1 MGFSDIFE
9 SEAYKTIMRYV
20 YGWGATIVLIGAMFE
35 INHWPGAGTMLIM
48 GLSTEGLIFFLSA
61 FDPPHKEFDWSLVY
75 PEFVDAEA
83 QHHEAKTEEEEE
95 PEIDTRKSALERFDE
110 MLNNAEISPEL
121 FNKLGEGLRSLNQTT
136 EKLMDVTDATAATNN
151 YVANF
156 EKASEAVASLSE
168 VYTKTGETLNNAT
181 EKVASFSD
189 MLAEQGNTGKEYS
202 EQLGSLT
209 TNLSALNTVYEAQLQ
224 SSNKFVETTSEVYGD
239 LEAILS
245 GLRNSV
251 EDTKRYQEEISRL
264 SENLASLN
272 TVYGNMLTAMTV
284 K

>member
-9 SEAYKTIMRYV
+9 SEAYKMIMRYV

-35 INHWPGAGTMLIM
+35 INHWPGAGAMLIM
-48 GLSTEGLIFFLSA
+48 GLSTEGIIFFLSA

-75 PEFVDAEA
+75 PEFVEAEA
-83 QHHEAKTEEEEE
+83 HHHHVEEADEE

-156 EKASEAVASLSE
+156 EKASEAVAGLSE
-168 VYTKTGETLNNAT
+168 VYAKTGETLNNAT
-181 EKVASFSD
+181 EKVASFSN

-245 GLRNSV
+245 GLKNSV

>member
-48 GLSTEGLIFFLSA
+48 GLSTEGIIFFLSA

-75 PEFVDAEA
+75 PEFVEAEA
-83 QHHEAKTEEEEE
+83 HHHVEEADEE

-181 EKVASFSD
+181 EKVSLFSD

-245 GLRNSV
+245 GLKNSV

>member
-1 MGFSDIFE
+1 M
-9 SEAYKTIMRYV
+9 
-20 YGWGATIVLIGAMFE
+20 
-35 INHWPGAGTMLIM
+35 
-48 GLSTEGLIFFLSA
+48 
-61 FDPPHKEFDWSLVY
+61 
-75 PEFVDAEA
+75 
-83 QHHEAKTEEEEE
+83 
-95 PEIDTRKSALERFDE
+95 
-110 MLNNAEISPEL
+110 
-121 FNKLGEGLRSLNQTT
+121 
-136 EKLMDVTDATAATNN
+136 
-151 YVANF
+151 
-156 EKASEAVASLSE
+156 
-168 VYTKTGETLNNAT
+168 
-181 EKVASFSD
+181 ASFSD

-224 SSNKFVETTSEVYGD
+224 SSNKFVETTNEVYGD

-245 GLRNSV
+245 GLKNSV